1 VSAAALAER
10 LGRPRARRLA
20 LAALTL
26 LALLLRFHAV
36 YRRQLTAPNSPAR
49 LRGDERGYDALA
61 RELLAGEPL
70 SWPGRTPGYPAWLAA
85 LHRLGG
91 GSYDFIGYAQAVPG
105 ALVVPLTY
113 LLARRWFAAPAA
125 LGAAAIPAVLQPLIQ
140 QAALLQSEVVFTP
153 ILLVAVLAL
162 DAAVGAAEAGRP
174 AAGRAL
180 WAGAL
185 VGVADLVRP
194 TLILFPAFAAATF
207 ALRLGLRRGLR
218 YAALYGAAVA
228 LVVAPWTVRNW
239 RRYHV
244 VLPLATSNAILWQGS
259 PEYYHLTHD
268 RGYRYL
274 DVWEK
279 VLYGHDDDAPDPGDV
294 AGERYWRDRAV
305 RSIRAE
311 PLTYLRY
318 AVEKAAAY
326 WVGDHNADWGD
337 TYAFNY
343 RVLRRAGVGR
353 FETVAVL
360 AARLL
365 ILPALLAAWVLRRR
379 WRALLP
385 VYAVL
390 VYCTL
395 LHAATHAEARLSE
408 PLLPLLGVLI
418 AGAAGAW
425 LSAWGA
431 PAASGS

>member
-91 GSYDFIGYAQAVPG
+91 HSYDFIAYAQTLAG
-105 ALVVPLTY
+105 AAVVPLTY
-113 LLARRWFAAPAA
+113 VLARRLFGVPAA
-125 LGAAAIPAVLQPLIQ
+125 LGAAALAAVSHPLVY
-140 QAALLQSEVVFTP
+140 QATLLQSEVLFTP
-153 ILLVAVLAL
+153 LVLLVVFAL
-162 DAAVGAAEAGRP
+162 DSALAAADAGRP
-174 AAGRAL
+174 ATGRVA

-185 VGVADLVRP
+185 VGLADMVRP
-194 TLILFPAFAAATF
+194 TLILFPAFAALVLVA
-207 ALRLGLRRGLR
+207 RLGVRRGAR
-218 YAALYGAAVA
+218 YAAVYAAAVA
-228 LVVAPWTVRNW
+228 LVVAPWTARNW
-239 RRYHV
+239 QRYHV
-244 VLPLATSNAILWQGS
+244 LLPLATSNAILWQGS

-318 AVEKAAAY
+318 AAEKA
-326 WVGDHNADWGD
+326 
-337 TYAFNY
+337 
-343 RVLRRAGVGR
+343 RRTGWAITTRTGATRTRSTTASCGAP
-353 FETVAVL
+353 E
-360 AARLL
+360 
-365 ILPALLAAWVLRRR
+365 WDGSRRSR
-379 WRALLP
+379 CSPRACSSCRRSSRRGCS
-385 VYAVL
+385 A
-390 VYCTL
+390 
-395 LHAATHAEARLSE
+395 
-408 PLLPLLGVLI
+408 
-418 AGAAGAW
+418 AAGAPCCPCTRC
-425 LSAWGA
+425 SCTARCCTRPRTPRRG
-431 PAASGS
+431 